1 MKLHRVGEQ
10 YQPSV
15 NDWNR
20 MLATIPRENFEE
32 SLFDLTYENGVLSG
46 LEVTQQAVPNLSVKI
61 AKGRA
66 VFRSASTGRATVME
80 LSADAT
86 LSLAGSL
93 PAGSPSTVLVVIQP
107 NLETS
112 ESVTP
117 PGAPLGHPAY
127 DPSYTPTAFFKIEND
142 GATLAVVGAATGQQI
157 ILGSVTLSAAQTQ
170 VLNTHISST
179 QRQSASPAKK
189 ILALEAKITALED
202 DVVQI
207 GTVEEFIGT
216 LAQMNPKNVLL
227 DGTNKS
233 RATYPDLF
241 ALWGVSFGVGD
252 GVNTFGTPN
261 LMNRF
266 MVGAGSSY
274 TVGQTGGSDSVT
286 LDTNQMPGH
295 NHGIT
300 VDIGG
305 AHTHTAQ
312 GGAEGAHSHTG
323 TTASDGAHSHYL
335 RGDGSSGS
343 TGYWAPALTQ
353 ANSWNDYA
361 GGPTGG
367 TPPTHGTNPS
377 NSSPLLAP
385 GAAKDAVPAN
395 DSEHT
400 HAVTTSISGSH
411 THEISV
417 AAAIGHTHTATSS
430 NQGGGQSHE
439 NRPPFFGVL
448 ITVRA
453 KK

>member
-1 MKLHRVGEQ
+1 MKLHRVAEQ

-15 NDWNR
+15 SDWNR
-20 MLATIPRENFEE
+20 MLATIPRENSEE

-66 VFRSASTGRATVME
+66 VFRNASTGRATVME

-93 PAGSPSTVLVVIQP
+93 PVGSPSTVLVVLEP

-117 PGAPLGHPAY
+117 PGAPLG
-127 DPSYTPTAFFKIEND
+127 
-142 GATLAVVGAATGQQI
+142 VATGQQI

-170 VLNTHISST
+170 ILNSHISST

-189 ILALEAKITALED
+189 ILALEAQIQSLVD

-216 LAQMNPKNVLL
+216 LAQMNPKNILL
-227 DGTNKS
+227 DGTTKS

-241 ALWGVSFGVGD
+241 ALWGVSFGVGN
-252 GVNTFGTPN
+252 GVDTFGTPN
-261 LMNRF
+261 LMGRF
-266 MVGAGSSY
+266 MVGAGTAY
-274 TVGQTGGSDSVT
+274 NVGDTGGSDSVG
-286 LDTNQMPGH
+286 LNLNQIPSH
-295 NHGIT
+295 DHDIT
-300 VDIGG
+300 VQTGG
-305 AHTHTAQ
+305 AHTHTAE
-312 GGAEGAHSHTG
+312 GGLEGAHTHTG
-323 TTASDGAHSHYL
+323 ATSSGEGTHSHYL

-343 TGYWAPALTQ
+343 SGYWAPVLIQSAD
-353 ANSWNDYA
+353 WNDYA

-367 TPPTHGTNPS
+367 SPPTHGTNPA

-385 GAAKDAVPAN
+385 GSSKDAVPAVGS
-395 DSEHT
+395 DHT
-400 HAVTTSISGSH
+400 HTLTTSVAGSH
-411 THEISV
+411 THTLTV
-417 AAAIGHTHTATSS
+417 DGVLGHAHTASS
-430 NQGGGQSHE
+430 SSEGGGQTHE
-439 NRPPFFGVL
+439 NRPPYFGVL